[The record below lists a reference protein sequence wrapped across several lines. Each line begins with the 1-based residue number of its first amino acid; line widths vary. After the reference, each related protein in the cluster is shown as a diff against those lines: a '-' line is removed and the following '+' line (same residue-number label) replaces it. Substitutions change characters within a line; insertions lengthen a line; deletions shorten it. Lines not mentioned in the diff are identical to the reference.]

1 MEECVAAIALITP
14 SSILSS
20 LGTLLCLFGIVK
32 ESPHV
37 ISLGSSGGDLSF
49 DKITKDFEMCGVKGD
64 LGDEMSLPE
73 AGELALGRIG
83 SRLKALFSEERFRQ
97 VLDFAIMWSEL
108 VLLDP
113 RRGDRVELSPC
124 LNPKE
129 SRNML
134 LLSSSRDCSSCGS
147 WSSAAP
153 PALLRVLTNES
164 S

>member
-14 SSILSS
+14 SSAIREVICKYKSPGRIAALLILTSSSLLSCLRIDTFLPILSS

-83 SRLKALFSEERFRQ
+83 SRLKALVR
-97 VLDFAIMWSEL
+97 
-108 VLLDP
+108 
-113 RRGDRVELSPC
+113 
-124 LNPKE
+124 
-129 SRNML
+129 
-134 LLSSSRDCSSCGS
+134 
-147 WSSAAP
+147 
-153 PALLRVLTNES
+153 
-164 S
+164 